1 MRQNSK
7 RFRLDVWG
15 WTTIVILLLYA
26 LFLLYPLSLLLKMA
40 FSDGVHFTLENFAK
54 FFSRKYYSITL
65 LNSIKVSIA
74 ATIASVVVGVVL
86 GYFMSVF
93 KVRGAKLLRMC
104 IVMAT
109 MSAPFVGAYAWIMLL
124 GRNGVITNFLSGLF
138 GITMPDI
145 YGFNGIM
152 LVFVTQLFPLVFLY
166 VQGAMSKMDAS
177 LMEASENLGCTC
189 FKRFFTVVLP
199 LISPTVPVS
208 YAHLTL
214 PTSDL
219 V

>member
-65 LNSIKVSIA
+65 LNSFKVSIA

-138 GITMPDI
+138 GIHAGYLRLQRHHAGVRHPAFPA
-145 YGFNGIM
+145 GVSVCAGRHEQNGR
-152 LVFVTQLFPLVFLY
+152 LADGGL
-166 VQGAMSKMDAS
+166 
-177 LMEASENLGCTC
+177 
-189 FKRFFTVVLP
+189 
-199 LISPTVPVS
+199 
-208 YAHLTL
+208 
-214 PTSDL
+214 
-219 V
+219 

>member
-65 LNSIKVSIA
+65 LNSFKVSIA

-124 GRNGVITNFLSGLF
+124 GRNGVITNFLSPCRIF
-138 GITMPDI
+138 T
-145 YGFNGIM
+145 
-152 LVFVTQLFPLVFLY
+152 
-166 VQGAMSKMDAS
+166 AS
-177 LMEASENLGCTC
+177 TASCWCSSPSFSRWC
-189 FKRFFTVVLP
+189 FCMCRAP
-199 LISPTVPVS
+199 
-208 YAHLTL
+208 
-214 PTSDL
+214 
-219 V
+219 

>member
-65 LNSIKVSIA
+65 LNSFKVSIA

-124 GRNGVITNFLSGLF
+124 GATAL
-138 GITMPDI
+138 
-145 YGFNGIM
+145 
-152 LVFVTQLFPLVFLY
+152 
-166 VQGAMSKMDAS
+166 
-177 LMEASENLGCTC
+177 
-189 FKRFFTVVLP
+189 
-199 LISPTVPVS
+199 SPTSSPACS
-208 YAHLTL
+208 ASPCRIFTASTASCWCSS
-214 PTSDL
+214 PSFSRWCFCMCRAP
-219 V
+219 